1 MKRGILLTVG
11 AVFFVFLL
19 AGCGAS
25 SSGERAPDTE
35 GRTLAQAQQALSDAG
50 VPEENVTV
58 NRNVPGGQSD
68 PDSLT
73 VCDQRPD
80 GATVTQP
87 VTLDVAENC
96 SNAAEEEEEDDND
109 RKRKRSSGGR
119 RR

>member
-1 MKRGILLTVG
+1 MKRGMLLTVG

-25 SSGERAPDTE
+25 SSGDRAPDTE

-50 VPEENVTV
+50 MSEENVTV
-58 NRNVPGGQSD
+58 NSSVTGGQSD
-68 PDSLT
+68 PNSLT
-73 VCDQRPD
+73 VCDQHPD
-80 GATVTQP
+80 GANVTKP
-87 VTLDVAENC
+87 VTLDVAESC
-96 SNAAEEEEEDDND
+96 PDAAEEEEDDND

>member
-1 MKRGILLTVG
+1 MKRGMLLTVG

-25 SSGERAPDTE
+25 SSGERAPDTQ
-35 GRTLAQAQQALSDAG
+35 GRTLAQVQQALSDAG

-58 NRNVPGGQSD
+58 NSNVTGGQSD

-87 VTLDVAENC
+87 VTLDVAESC
-96 SNAAEEEEEDDND
+96 PDAAEEEEDDND

>member
-1 MKRGILLTVG
+1 MFFCSPG
-11 AVFFVFLL
+11 A
-19 AGCGAS
+19 AS

-58 NRNVPGGQSD
+58 NSKVTGGQSD
-68 PDSLT
+68 PDSLA
-73 VCDQRPD
+73 VGDQRPD
-80 GATVTQP
+80 GANVTEP
-87 VTLDVAENC
+87 VTLEVAESC
-96 SNAAEEEEEDDND
+96 SDAAEEEEDDND